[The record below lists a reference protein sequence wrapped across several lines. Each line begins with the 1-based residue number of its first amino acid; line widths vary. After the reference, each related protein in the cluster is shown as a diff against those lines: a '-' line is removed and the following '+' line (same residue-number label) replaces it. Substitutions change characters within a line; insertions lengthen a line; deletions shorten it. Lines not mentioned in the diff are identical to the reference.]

1 VIRAVYSAG
10 LAVWLA
16 GYLPVYLARR
26 RRQGALAGLAQRLGR
41 FEPGL
46 PPEPR
51 CWVHAVSV
59 GEAVAA
65 APLVEAIRAR
75 WPRLAVVMTTVTPT
89 GARVVRDRLAGRAAH
104 RYFPVDL
111 PGAVR
116 RALDAVRP
124 RFFIGL
130 ETELWPNFYAALGT
144 RRIPAM
150 VANGR
155 ISDRSYRGYRRVR
168 FAIAP
173 ALVRVTAFGMQTRL
187 DADRIV
193 ALGAPA
199 DRVVV
204 TGPLK
209 ADAEPPADE
218 ASAGWSETLG
228 LAPDQP
234 VWVAGST
241 HRGEDDA
248 VLQAFRAAAARVKG
262 LRLVLA
268 PRHPERVPEVERLLA
283 QHGLPALRRSTLPSA
298 LGDRPGAG
306 AGRGALS
313 SEPPVVV
320 VDTVGELASI
330 YGAADVVFVGG
341 SLVPA
346 GGHNMLEPALR
357 RKPVLF
363 GPHVENFRDSA
374 DLLVEAGGAMMVADA
389 DDLGQRLAE
398 LLASPDRRRAMGEAA
413 AEAVSRRRGA
423 LRETMALVEK
433 LARDAGGLT

>member
-1 VIRAVYSAG
+1 MILIMWHARILVLPVVYGRRVAMRALVSRSLDGELTARYLEHLGIGAVRGSSGPSGAAGLRALARVLAEGVSVIVVPDGPRGPREVLKPGVIALARRTGVPIVPVAVGALREWRLGSWDGFRIPKPFSPCVVRAGAPIAIGTGRGGGPDRGGRPRGAPRRGGAGPPRADAPGGRGGAAVIRAVYSAG

-26 RRQGALAGLAQRLGR
+26 HRQGALAGLAQRLGR

-144 RRIPAM
+144 RCIPAM

-173 ALVRVTAFGMQTRL
+173 ALARVAAFGMQTRQ

-204 TGPLK
+204 TGTT
-209 ADAEPPADE
+209 E
-218 ASAGWSETLG
+218 G
-228 LAPDQP
+228 
-234 VWVAGST
+234 
-241 HRGEDDA
+241 
-248 VLQAFRAAAARVKG
+248 
-262 LRLVLA
+262 
-268 PRHPERVPEVERLLA
+268 
-283 QHGLPALRRSTLPSA
+283 
-298 LGDRPGAG
+298 
-306 AGRGALS
+306 
-313 SEPPVVV
+313 
-320 VDTVGELASI
+320 
-330 YGAADVVFVGG
+330 
-341 SLVPA
+341 
-346 GGHNMLEPALR
+346 
-357 RKPVLF
+357 
-363 GPHVENFRDSA
+363 
-374 DLLVEAGGAMMVADA
+374 
-389 DDLGQRLAE
+389 
-398 LLASPDRRRAMGEAA
+398 
-413 AEAVSRRRGA
+413 
-423 LRETMALVEK
+423 
-433 LARDAGGLT
+433 

>member
-1 VIRAVYSAG
+1 MIRAVYSAG

-16 GYLPVYLARR
+16 GYLPIYLARR
-26 RRQGALAGLAQRLGR
+26 HRRGATAGLGQRLGH
-41 FEPGL
+41 FQPGL

-51 CWVHAVSV
+51 CWIHAVSV
-59 GEAVAA
+59 GESMAA
-65 APLVEAIRAR
+65 APLVQAIRER
-75 WPRLAVVMTTVTPT
+75 WPGLAVVMTTVTAT
-89 GARVVRDRLAGRAAH
+89 GARVVHDRLAGMVTH

-124 RFFIGL
+124 RFFIGM
-130 ETELWPNFYAALGT
+130 ETELWPNFYAALGA
-144 RRIPAM
+144 RNIPAM

-173 ALVRVTAFGMQTRL
+173 ALRRVAAFGMQTRGDL
-187 DADRIV
+187 DRIV

-199 DRVVV
+199 ERVVV
-204 TGPLK
+204 TGTLK
-209 ADAEPPADE
+209 ADAEPPDDD
-218 ASAGWSETLG
+218 ASARWSETLG
-228 LAPDQP
+228 LAPGQP

-241 HRGEDDA
+241 HSGEDDA
-248 VLQAFRAAAARVKG
+248 VVHAFRTAAARVTG

-268 PRHPERVPEVERLLA
+268 PRHPERVSEIERLLA
-283 QHGLPALRRSTLPSA
+283 QRGLAAVRRSALPGTPRHA
-298 LGDRPGAG
+298 HQAG
-306 AGRGALS
+306 
-313 SEPPVVV
+313 EPPVIV
-320 VDTVGELASI
+320 VDTVGELAGI
-330 YGAADVVFVGG
+330 YAAADVVFVGG

-374 DLLVEAGGAMMVADA
+374 DLLVDAGGAMVVADA
-389 DDLGQRLAE
+389 DELGRRLAE
-398 LLASPDRRRAMGEAA
+398 LLASADRRRAMGQAA
-413 AEAVSRRRGA
+413 AEAVGRRRGA
-423 LRETMALVEK
+423 LRNTMLLVEN
-433 LARDAGGLT
+433 LAREAGGIP